1 MKKHLFY
8 LAAAVVAMSSCTESE
23 VVEISQSKA
32 IGFDSY
38 VGNTTRAEQEG
49 QTLDVLK
56 EEGNGFYV
64 FGAYKEGTNNPTTVF
79 DGHNSGSHVTW
90 REDEKGNGKSWGY
103 SPVNFWLERGTYKF
117 GAYAPKLSIESTFDY
132 DTNQMTFPNFVADGK
147 TDLLVAA
154 AQEAGISGA
163 DHPMVSF
170 AFKHALSKV
179 RFTFIDGWRNDVELV
194 ISDVKLVSVKS
205 TGTLV
210 TPATLKEGTLVHA
223 ENWTVEKTATT
234 DYKDAGATLTQLNAT
249 YLFDNFVIPQTTIP
263 QKEEETEEDKKLA
276 LEFTVVVNNP
286 NGTSIKLDA
295 EGNTT
300 KTITVPVS
308 TGGVTE
314 WKPGNAY
321 NYKLTISGNTFG
333 LNPIQFEATE
343 VKDWNENDITVTDGK
358 KPL

>member
-23 VVEISQSKA
+23 VVEVSQSKA

-56 EEGNGFYV
+56 KEGNGFYV
-64 FGAYKEGTNNPTTVF
+64 FGKYQEGTNSPTTVF
-79 DGHNSGSHVTW
+79 DGTSENSHVTW
-90 REDEKGNGKSWGY
+90 NGESWAY

-117 GAYAPKLSIESTFDY
+117 GAYAPKLGITPTFDY
-132 DTNQMTFPNFVADGK
+132 ATNQMTFTDFVAADGK

-154 AQEAGISGA
+154 AQEDGIIGSA
-163 DHPMVSF
+163 PTMVKF

-179 RFTFIDGWRNDVELV
+179 RFTFIDGWRNDVKLV
-194 ISDVKLVSVKS
+194 ISSVKLVSVKS

-210 TPATLKEGTLVHA
+210 TPATLQAGTPVQA
-223 ENWTVEKTATT
+223 GNWEVKTATA
-234 DYKDAGATLTQLNAT
+234 DYEDAGATLTQLNAT
-249 YLFDNFVIPQTTIP
+249 YLFDNFVIPQTIN
-263 QKEEETEEDKKLA
+263 DALA
-276 LEFTVVVNNP
+276 LKFTVVVNNP

-295 EGNTT
+295 DGNTI

-314 WKPGNAY
+314 WEPGNAY

-333 LNPIQFEATE
+333 LKPIQFEATVVE
-343 VKDWNENDITVTDGK
+343 DWNENDNDITDDVTNIVT
-358 KPL
+358 PSQP

>member
-64 FGAYKEGTNNPTTVF
+64 FGAYKEGENDPTIVF
-79 DGHNSGSHVTW
+79 DGHNSSSHVTW

-103 SPVNFWLERGTYKF
+103 SPVNFWLERGIYKF
-117 GAYAPKLSIESTFDY
+117 GAYAPKLNITPTFDY
-132 DTNQMTFPNFVADGK
+132 ATNEMTFSKFEATDGK

-154 AQEAGISGA
+154 ANKDGISGA
-163 DHPMVSF
+163 APTMVSF

-179 RFTFIDGWRNDVELV
+179 RFTFIDGWRNDVKLV
-194 ISDVKLVSVKS
+194 ISNIQLINVIS

-210 TPATLKEGTLVHA
+210 TPADLQEGTSVQTKD
-223 ENWTVEKTATT
+223 WTIGTTTANYT
-234 DYKDAGATLTQLNAT
+234 DEGATLTQLNT
-249 YLFDNFVIPQTTIP
+249 KHLFDNFVIPQEIP
-263 QKEEETEEDKKLA
+263 EAKEGSQNLA
-276 LEFTVVVNNP
+276 LVFTAVVSNP
-286 NGTSIKLDA
+286 NGTEIAKK
-295 EGNTT
+295 EN
-300 KTITVPVS
+300 ITVPVS
-308 TGGVTE
+308 IGKGVTE
-314 WKPGNAY
+314 WLPGNAY
-321 NYKLTISGNTFG
+321 NYTLTISGKTFG
-333 LNPIQFEATE
+333 LNPIQFDNITVE
-343 VKDWNENDITVTDGK
+343 KWNETNNSQDITDDVTTIVTPK
-358 KPL
+358 L

>member
-49 QTLDVLK
+49 LTQDNLK
-56 EEGNGFYV
+56 EFYA
-64 FGAYKEGTNNPTTVF
+64 FGAYKEGENDPTIVF
-79 DGHNSGSHVTW
+79 DGISENSHVTW
-90 REDEKGNGKSWGY
+90 DGKSWGY
-103 SPVNFWLERGTYKF
+103 SPVNFWLERGIYKF
-117 GAYAPKLSIESTFDY
+117 GAYAPKLNITPTFDY
-132 DTNQMTFPNFVADGK
+132 ATNQMTFPKFVADGK

-223 ENWTVEKTATT
+223 ENWTVETATT

>member
-23 VVEISQSKA
+23 VIEISQSKA

-64 FGAYKEGTNNPTTVF
+64 FGAYKEGENDPTIVF
-79 DGHNSGSHVTW
+79 DGHNSSSHVTW

-103 SPVNFWLERGTYKF
+103 SPVNFWLERGIYKF
-117 GAYAPKLSIESTFDY
+117 GAYAPKLNITPTFDY
-132 DTNQMTFPNFVADGK
+132 ATNEMTFSKFEATDGK

-154 AQEAGISGA
+154 ANKDGISGA
-163 DHPMVSF
+163 APTMVSF

-179 RFTFIDGWRNDVELV
+179 RFTIIDGWRNDVELV

-223 ENWTVEKTATT
+223 ENWTVETATT

-249 YLFDNFVIPQTTIP
+249 YLFDNFVIPQTIN
-263 QKEEETEEDKKLA
+263 DALA

-300 KTITVPVS
+300 KNITVPVS
-308 TGGVTE
+308 TESVTK
-314 WKPGNAY
+314 WLPGNAY

-343 VKDWNENDITVTDGK
+343 VKDWNENDITDGK
-358 KPL
+358 TPIVTKP